1 MSRRSEQLSKIEVSL
16 ARLEEALAGHF
27 SHLREQAA
35 ATRIEVKDAR
45 TSAEAAHAGLD
56 ALADMLAV
64 RQAIPPVAP
73 EPPSGVQPA
82 AAGEGEPPAAA
93 QLPPK
98 AAKTLKSKG
107 M

>member
-1 MSRRSEQLSKIEVSL
+1 MSRRSEQLSKIEASL
-16 ARLEEALAGHF
+16 ARLEETVAGHF
-27 SHLREQAA
+27 GHLREQAA

-45 TSAEAAHAGLD
+45 TSSEATHAGLD
-56 ALADMLAV
+56 ALADMLAT

-82 AAGEGEPPAAA
+82 AGAEGEPAPAAQTPA
-93 QLPPK
+93 R
-98 AAKTLKSKG
+98 AAKTLKGK